1 MELWDLYDKERNP
14 LGKTHIRG
22 LPLDKGE
29 YHLVVFVWTFNSC
42 GQVLMTKRSAEKQ
55 SYAGL
60 WEHTGGSVQAGET
73 SLQAIQRELRE
84 ETGISATVEDL
95 QLAESYRRS
104 NDICDIYFLKKDVP
118 LEEIRLQPGETCDA
132 KWVSRA
138 QLEDMISKGEVAR
151 PDAQRY
157 RQLGKKLD
165 DLLK

>member
-1 MELWDLYDKERNP
+1 MELWDLYDKERKP

-22 LPLDKGE
+22 VPLDRGE
-29 YHLVVFVWTFNSC
+29 YHLVFFVWTVNSL

-73 SLQAIQRELRE
+73 SLEAILRELLE
-84 ETGISATVEDL
+84 ETGIYATAEEL
-95 QLAESYRRS
+95 HLAESYRRS

-132 KWVSRA
+132 KWVTRA
-138 QLEDMISKGEVAR
+138 QLEEMIARGEVAR

-157 RQLGKKLD
+157 RQLGSKLK

>member
-1 MELWDLYDKERNP
+1 MELWDLYDKERKP

-73 SLQAIQRELRE
+73 SLQAILRELRE
-84 ETGISATVEDL
+84 ETGISATAEEL
-95 QLAESYRRS
+95 CLAESYRRS

-138 QLEDMISKGEVAR
+138 QLEDMIARGEVAR

-157 RQLGKKLD
+157 RQLGKKLN

>member
-1 MELWDLYDKERNP
+1 MELWDLYDKELKP
-14 LGKTHIRG
+14 LGKTNIRG